1 MSILGIG
8 IDIVENYRI
17 KKILVNKKLKFKNK
31 IFTKNEAKVTSSS
44 DNWKL
49 EKKIH

>member
-17 KKILVNKKLKFKNK
+17 KKILVNKKLKFKTIILLIK
-31 IFTKNEAKVTSSS
+31 IGLIINNVNT
-44 DNWKL
+44 
-49 EKKIH
+49 